1 MKSEEQGEIK
11 EGALFVADSHYPHHG
26 DEFLTLLKKLDSGE
40 VVTPQLFLMGDNFDL
55 LFGYND
61 YIQTFSSEA
70 IVLLQRLSERVEIHY
85 FEGNHDFLLTKIFPH
100 IKVYPRESQPVIFQL
115 GDQRVGLSHG
125 DRYALGFKYDLYCK
139 LLRNHYLLTVLKPFE
154 RWLIDDR
161 IAKLKQKEI
170 CHAMDHFEVRAGK
183 IVDSYEDVD
192 LVIEGHYHQAKVI
205 GKYIALPSLACQEQV
220 GIVRDG
226 EVVFESFESLSVSQ

>member
-1 MKSEEQGEIK
+1 VKSEERREIK

-26 DEFLTLLKKLDSGE
+26 DEFLTLLRKLESGE
-40 VVTPQLFLMGDNFDL
+40 IVTPQLFLMGDNFDL

-70 IVLLQRLSERVEIHY
+70 IVLLQDLSKGLEIHY
-85 FEGNHDFLLTKIFPH
+85 FEGNHDFLLAEIFPK
-100 IKVYPRESQPVIFQL
+100 IKVHPRESQPVIFKL
-115 GDQRVGLSHG
+115 NGQRVGLSHG
-125 DRYALGFKYDLYCK
+125 DRYALGLNYDLYCK
-139 LLRNHYLLTVLKPFE
+139 LLRNRYFLTILKPFE
-154 RWLIDDR
+154 KWLIDDR

-170 CHAMDHFEVRAGK
+170 CHAMDHFEVRAVK
-183 IVDSYEDVD
+183 IIDSYKDVD

-205 GKYIALPSLACQEQV
+205 GKYIALPSLACQGQV

-226 EVVFESFESLSVSQ
+226 EVVFESYESLSVSQ